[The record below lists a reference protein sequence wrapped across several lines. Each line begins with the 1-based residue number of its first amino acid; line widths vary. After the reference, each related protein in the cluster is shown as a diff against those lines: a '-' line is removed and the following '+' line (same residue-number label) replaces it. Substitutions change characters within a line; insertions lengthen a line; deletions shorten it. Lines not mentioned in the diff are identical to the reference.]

1 MHNTSKS
8 TAVLNALTFQKS
20 STRKRQLKPVYSLDC
35 IFTSKGKI
43 EVWYEVFNKECISFI
58 KLTDLA
64 IFAAK
69 EAGHCDTSQFSIA
82 CLLKNV
88 YEFAEAYL
96 IQNKAGQN
104 IKASSAN

>member
-8 TAVLNALTFQKS
+8 TTVAFQKS
-20 STRKRQLKPVYSLDC
+20 LTRKRQLKAVYSLDC
-35 IFTSKGKI
+35 IFTSRGKV
-43 EVWYEVFNKECISFI
+43 EVWYEVFNTDCISFI

-69 EAGHCDTSQFSIA
+69 EAGHCDTSKIEKKH
-82 CLLKNV
+82 LLQNI

-96 IQNKAGQN
+96 IQNRAGQN
-104 IKASSAN
+104 IKATSVN